1 MQSEIKL
8 TCPKCASGRVA
19 ARTRKDDYYDRDEIY
34 LACGACEYKLSYAE
48 IGEQVA
54 RQIAKSAA
62 DHSDLDFP
70 EGGG

>member
-1 MQSEIKL
+1 MRLEDIKL
-8 TCPKCASGRVA
+8 TCPICSRDRVV
-19 ARTRKDDYYDRDEIY
+19 ARTRKDNYDRDIIY
-34 LACGACEYKLSYAE
+34 LACEACEHELSYEE

-54 RQIAKSAA
+54 RQIATQT